1 MDFLQSLILGIV
13 QGLTEFLPVSS
24 SGHLEIGHA
33 LLGVKG
39 DSNLAFVITVHLATV
54 LSTIVVFWKDIVS
67 LLASFFSFRWNK
79 EMRYVCLLLVSSIPV
94 IIIGLFFKDEVE
106 SLFTGDIKF
115 VGFMLI
121 LTAILL
127 TFSSF
132 VKPKNKPLGW
142 KDSFMI
148 GIAQA
153 VAVLPGISRS
163 GSTIATG
170 LLLGK
175 KKEEMARFSFL
186 MALIPIV
193 GANIIEVIEG
203 SGNSTA
209 VNSIDIMPL
218 AVGFIAAFL
227 SGLFACKVMINIVKK
242 GKLIYFAGY
251 CMIIGLLAIFV
262 I

>member
-54 LSTIVVFWKDIVS
+54 LSTVIVFWKDILD
-67 LLASFFSFRWNK
+67 LLKAFFSFRWNSK
-79 EMRYVCLLLVSSIPV
+79 MRYVCLLLFSALPV
-94 IIIGLFFKDEVE
+94 IIVGLIFKEEVE
-106 SLFTGDIKF
+106 SLFIGDLKF
-115 VGFMLI
+115 VGYMLI
-121 LTAILL
+121 FTAVLL

-132 VKPKNKPLGW
+132 VKPKDKPLGW
-142 KDSFMI
+142 KDSFII

-153 VAVLPGISRS
+153 VSVLPGISRS
-163 GSTIATG
+163 GSTIVTG

-175 KKEEMARFSFL
+175 KREEMARFSFL

-193 GANIIEVIEG
+193 GANVIEVIEG

-227 SGLFACKVMINIVKK
+227 SGLFACKVMINVVKK